1 MVNLPPQDLPQDIAV
16 QCPFQGIEQILYK
29 DIILA
34 CILRAS
40 YKDEGIHF
48 FTPGYFSQQL
58 GYMNRPKG
66 YTIAPHTH
74 NPVPRTIEW
83 TQEALFIRSGA
94 VRVDFF
100 APETNEYLISRSL
113 QAGDVILLAHG
124 GHGFYMNEASE
135 MIEIK
140 QGPYVE
146 TADKTHFEA
155 VSADKV
161 RGV

>member
-1 MVNLPPQDLPQDIAV
+1 MTDIVLQDYPGEV
-16 QCPFQGIEQILYK
+16 TVENPYPGFEQILYK
-29 DIILA
+29 GIILA
-34 CILRAS
+34 CILRVS
-40 YKDEGIHF
+40 YKTEGIHF

-58 GYMNRPKG
+58 GYMNRPRG

-83 TQEALFIRSGA
+83 TQEALFIRSGL

-100 APETNEYLISRSL
+100 APETNEYLMSRLL

-124 GHGFYMNEASE
+124 GHGFYMNEDSE

-140 QGPYVE
+140 QGPYTE
-146 TADKTHFEA
+146 AADKKHFEP
-155 VSADKV
+155 VSAGDV
-161 RGV
+161 RGI